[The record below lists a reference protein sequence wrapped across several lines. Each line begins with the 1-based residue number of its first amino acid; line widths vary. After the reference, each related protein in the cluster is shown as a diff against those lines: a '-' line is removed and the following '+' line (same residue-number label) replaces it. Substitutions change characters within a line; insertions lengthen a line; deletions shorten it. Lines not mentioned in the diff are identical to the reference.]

1 MNENEF
7 RKEFLKMRGSRQ
19 NDIIYAV
26 NCKVPKNEFDIKTE
40 CESMFFD
47 RLMKQAEKHEEKYGD
62 WPVFDMV
69 EIESDDPRL
78 DIYSEEV

>member
-26 NCKVPKNEFDIKTE
+26 NCKVPKNEFDFKVCFSTV
-40 CESMFFD
+40 
-47 RLMKQAEKHEEKYGD
+47 L
-62 WPVFDMV
+62 
-69 EIESDDPRL
+69 
-78 DIYSEEV
+78 